1 MAGNNSLTLNIV
13 AKVQDRL
20 IGKLESKMKTVISTA
35 KKLETATGKGFD
47 KLKTINVRGIENLN
61 NKIKPLITGMA
72 GLSVKF
78 SNLKSKIASSFPTEK
93 INNMKTKLTELKSK
107 VTGVGGAFGGMK
119 SKIGAIAGVA
129 GAFIGVGMAIG
140 FASSSVEQYSES
152 LEAKTKL
159 QANLSTV
166 QSYKGNTQVM
176 QKNLALMQQQQTAL
190 QKVGVYDDD
199 LIAAGQAQ
207 LSTFQLTGSEINQL
221 MPKMA
226 DLVANQKGMNASA
239 GDFYATSNMIGKAI
253 STGNLSAM
261 KKVGIA
267 VSEAEMAQFKH
278 ATQTEKVAMMNKILE
293 QNVGKVNEA
302 LAKTD
307 LGRIQ
312 QGTNLWN
319 NMKETVGKSV
329 VQVFG
334 ALAPALYPLI
344 DVVEKVATSFSGGL
358 VNAINKVKPIIDNIM
373 KSFGNAG
380 GMEKLKGIGESLK
393 GLFTDIATSVGA
405 LFKGMDIG
413 KVLTGIVG
421 GVKGV
426 IDGLKASFEFIKPVL
441 DPILFGLGKFV
452 TFISPAIPVIAKI
465 VTIFLVVVGVIT
477 TIITVVTTVIS
488 VISGIVAIVTF
499 LFSPLGIVIVIITAI
514 IFVFS
519 HWKTIAKATM
529 DGIKVGIQA
538 IGTFFVAVWNG
549 LVAVIQFV
557 WNVIMA
563 GIGLVVAYFQFQF
576 NLMIA
581 IAQTVWNGITAG
593 IGFLVSFF
601 TFQFNI
607 IVAVATF
614 VWNMILAVIKG
625 VINGIKAYIAGVV
638 FVATFIFNQVKGII
652 TGAFNSAKSTVTS
665 TIEGIKSA
673 IGGIISKVKEIVTAV
688 KNAFNPANWKVP
700 NIKIPFIGKNYTGTK
715 NWRGGLTTVAEKGQE
730 IIKPPSGT
738 PFLAQNEM
746 MLNLPSGTEI
756 LNNAETQKELTTQPK
771 SNKLSNSVNTS
782 TSTSNVSTSTTST
795 SNKTSANNIS
805 ISQVFNVYE
814 TGKDSIDKLKSE
826 MRKGVE
832 EVINSMF
839 AGNLVA
845 KGEI

>member
-1 MAGNNSLTLNIV
+1 
-13 AKVQDRL
+13 
-20 IGKLESKMKTVISTA
+20 
-35 KKLETATGKGFD
+35 
-47 KLKTINVRGIENLN
+47 
-61 NKIKPLITGMA
+61 
-72 GLSVKF
+72 
-78 SNLKSKIASSFPTEK
+78 
-93 INNMKTKLTELKSK
+93 
-107 VTGVGGAFGGMK
+107 
-119 SKIGAIAGVA
+119 
-129 GAFIGVGMAIG
+129 
-140 FASSSVEQYSES
+140 
-152 LEAKTKL
+152 
-159 QANLSTV
+159 
-166 QSYKGNTQVM
+166 
-176 QKNLALMQQQQTAL
+176 
-190 QKVGVYDDD
+190 
-199 LIAAGQAQ
+199 
-207 LSTFQLTGSEINQL
+207 
-221 MPKMA
+221 
-226 DLVANQKGMNASA
+226 
-239 GDFYATSNMIGKAI
+239 
-253 STGNLSAM
+253 
-261 KKVGIA
+261 
-267 VSEAEMAQFKH
+267 
-278 ATQTEKVAMMNKILE
+278 
-293 QNVGKVNEA
+293 
-302 LAKTD
+302 
-307 LGRIQ
+307 
-312 QGTNLWN
+312 
-319 NMKETVGKSV
+319 MKETVGKSV

-452 TFISPAIPVIAKI
+452 TFISPAIPIIAKI

-499 LFSPLGIVIVIITAI
+499 LFSPLGIVISIITAI
-514 IFVFS
+514 IFVFL

-549 LVAVIQFV
+549 LVAVVQYV
-557 WNVIMA
+557 WNAIMA
-563 GIGLVVAYFQFQF
+563 GIGFVVSYFVAEF
-576 NLMIA
+576 NMI
-581 IAQTVWNGITAG
+581 V
-593 IGFLVSFF
+593 F
-601 TFQFNI
+601 
-607 IVAVATF
+607 VATF
-614 VWNMILAVIKG
+614 VWNMILAVIRG
-625 VINGIKAYIAGVV
+625 VINGIKAYISGVV

-738 PFLAQNEM
+738 PFLAQSEM

-771 SNKLSNSVNTS
+771 SNKLSNSVNTA
-782 TSTSNVSTSTTST
+782 TSSVSTSATPTN
-795 SNKTSANNIS
+795 NKTSANNIS

>member
-61 NKIKPLITGMA
+61 NKIKPLVAGMA

-93 INNMKTKLTELKSK
+93 INNMKTKLTELKAK
-107 VTGVGGAFGGMK
+107 VSGLGGAFGGMK
-119 SKIGAIAGVA
+119 SKIGAIAGIA

-140 FASSSVEQYSES
+140 FASSSVEAYKGS
-152 LEAKTKL
+152 LEATTKL

-166 QSYKGNTQVM
+166 KAYGGDPKVM
-176 QKNLALMQQQQTAL
+176 QQNLSLMQGQAQAL

-221 MPKMA
+221 LPKMA
-226 DLVANQKGMNASA
+226 DLVANEKGMNAEA
-239 GDFYATSNMIGKAI
+239 GDFYAKANMIGKAI
-253 STGNLSAM
+253 STGQLAPL

-267 VSEAEMAQFKH
+267 LSDQEMAQFKV

-293 QNVGKVNEA
+293 ANVGKVNEA

-312 QGTNLWN
+312 QGTNLWE

-344 DVVEKVATSFSGGL
+344 AIVEKVATSFSGGL

-499 LFSPLGIVIVIITAI
+499 LFSPLGIVISIITAI

-549 LVAVIQFV
+549 LVAVVQYV

-563 GIGLVVAYFQFQF
+563 GIGLVVAYFTAEF
-576 NLMIA
+576 NMI
-581 IAQTVWNGITAG
+581 V
-593 IGFLVSFF
+593 F
-601 TFQFNI
+601 
-607 IVAVATF
+607 VATF
-614 VWNMILAVIKG
+614 VWNMILAAVMG
-625 VINGIKAYIAGVV
+625 VINGIKAYISGVV
-638 FVATFIFNQVKGII
+638 FVATFIFNRVKGII

-688 KNAFNPANWKVP
+688 KNAFNPANWKIP

-738 PFLAQNEM
+738 PFLAQSEM

-756 LNNAETQKELTTQPK
+756 LNNADTQRELTTQPK

-782 TSTSNVSTSTTST
+782 PSNVSTSTTST

>member
-1 MAGNNSLTLNIV
+1 
-13 AKVQDRL
+13 
-20 IGKLESKMKTVISTA
+20 MKTVISTA

-93 INNMKTKLTELKSK
+93 INNMKTKLTELKAK
-107 VTGVGGAFGGMK
+107 VSGVGGAFGGMK
-119 SKIGAIAGVA
+119 SKIGAIAGIA

-140 FASSSVEQYSES
+140 FASSSVEQYRDS
-152 LEAKTKL
+152 LEATTKL

-166 QSYKGNTQVM
+166 KAYGGDPKVM
-176 QKNLALMQQQQTAL
+176 QQNLALMQQQQTAL
-190 QKVGVYDDD
+190 QKIGVYDDD

-358 VNAINKVKPIIDNIM
+358 VNAINVVKPIIDNIM

-393 GLFTDIATSVGA
+393 GLFTDIATSAGA

-488 VISGIVAIVTF
+488 VVSGIVAIVTF
-499 LFSPLGIVIVIITAI
+499 LFSPLGIVISIITAI

-549 LVAVIQFV
+549 LVAVVQYV
-557 WNVIMA
+557 WNAIM
-563 GIGLVVAYFQFQF
+563 V
-576 NLMIA
+576 
-581 IAQTVWNGITAG
+581 G
-593 IGFLVSFF
+593 IGFVVSYFVAE
-601 TFQFNI
+601 FNM
-607 IVAVATF
+607 IVFVATF
-614 VWNMILAVIKG
+614 VWNMILAVIMG

-638 FVATFIFNQVKGII
+638 FVATFIFNRVKGII

-688 KNAFNPANWKVP
+688 KNAFNPANWKIP

-738 PFLAQNEM
+738 PFLAQSEM

-771 SNKLSNSVNTS
+771 SNKLSSSVNTS

-814 TGKDSIDKLKSE
+814 SGKDSIDKLKSE

>member
-61 NKIKPLITGMA
+61 NKIKPLVAGMA

-93 INNMKTKLTELKSK
+93 INNMKTKLTELKAK
-107 VTGVGGAFGGMK
+107 VSGVGGAFGGMK
-119 SKIGAIAGVA
+119 SKIGAIAGIA

-140 FASSSVEQYSES
+140 FASSSVEQYRDS
-152 LEAKTKL
+152 LEAQIKL

-176 QKNLALMQQQQTAL
+176 QQNLALMQQQQAAL

-199 LIAAGQAQ
+199 LVAAGQAQ

-307 LGRIQ
+307 LGRIK

-477 TIITVVTTVIS
+477 TIVTVVTTVIS

-549 LVAVIQFV
+549 LVAVVQYV
-557 WNVIMA
+557 WNAIMA
-563 GIGLVVAYFQFQF
+563 GIGFVVSYFVAEF
-576 NLMIA
+576 NMI
-581 IAQTVWNGITAG
+581 V
-593 IGFLVSFF
+593 F
-601 TFQFNI
+601 
-607 IVAVATF
+607 VATF
-614 VWNMILAVIKG
+614 VWNMILAVIRG

-638 FVATFIFNQVKGII
+638 FVATFIFNRVKGII

-782 TSTSNVSTSTTST
+782 PSSVPTSTTST
-795 SNKTSANNIS
+795 NNKTSANNIS

>member
-72 GLSVKF
+72 GLGVKF
-78 SNLKSKIASSFPTEK
+78 SNLKSKIANSFPTEK
-93 INNMKTKLTELKSK
+93 INNMKTKLTELKAK
-107 VTGVGGAFGGMK
+107 VSGVGGAFGGMK

-140 FASSSVEQYSES
+140 FASSSVEQYRDS
-152 LEAKTKL
+152 LEAQIKL

-176 QKNLALMQQQQTAL
+176 QQNLALMQQQQTAL

-199 LIAAGQAQ
+199 LVAAGQAQ

-226 DLVANQKGMNASA
+226 DLVANQKGLNASA

-253 STGNLSAM
+253 STGNLGAM

-267 VSEAEMAQFKH
+267 VTKAEEAQFEH
-278 ATQTEKVAMMNKILE
+278 ATQTEKVAIMNKILE

-307 LGRIQ
+307 LGRIK

-452 TFISPAIPVIAKI
+452 TFISPAIPIIAKI

-488 VISGIVAIVTF
+488 VISGIVAVVTF
-499 LFSPLGIVIVIITAI
+499 LFSPLGIVILIITAI

-549 LVAVIQFV
+549 LVAVVQYV
-557 WNVIMA
+557 WNAIM
-563 GIGLVVAYFQFQF
+563 V
-576 NLMIA
+576 
-581 IAQTVWNGITAG
+581 G
-593 IGFLVSFF
+593 IGFVVSYFVAE
-601 TFQFNI
+601 FNM
-607 IVAVATF
+607 IVFVATF

-625 VINGIKAYIAGVV
+625 VINGIKAYISGVV
-638 FVATFIFNQVKGII
+638 FVATFIFNRVKGII

-688 KNAFNPANWKVP
+688 KNAFNPANWKIP

-738 PFLAQNEM
+738 PFLAQSEM

-782 TSTSNVSTSTTST
+782 PSSVSTSTTPT
-795 SNKTSANNIS
+795 SNKTNANNIS

>member
-61 NKIKPLITGMA
+61 NKIKPLVAGMA

-78 SNLKSKIASSFPTEK
+78 SNLKSKIANSFPTEK
-93 INNMKTKLTELKSK
+93 INNMKTKLTELKAK
-107 VTGVGGAFGGMK
+107 VSGVGGAFGGMK
-119 SKIGAIAGVA
+119 SKIGAIAGIA

-140 FASSSVEQYSES
+140 FASSSVEQYRDS
-152 LEAKTKL
+152 LEAQIKL

-176 QKNLALMQQQQTAL
+176 QQNLALMQQQQTAL

-199 LIAAGQAQ
+199 LVAAGQAQ

-226 DLVANQKGMNASA
+226 DLVANQKGLNASA

-452 TFISPAIPVIAKI
+452 TFISPAIPIIAKI

-499 LFSPLGIVIVIITAI
+499 LFSPLGIVISIITAI

-549 LVAVIQFV
+549 LVAVVQYV
-557 WNVIMA
+557 WNAIMA
-563 GIGLVVAYFQFQF
+563 GIGFVVSYYVAGF
-576 NLMIA
+576 NR
-581 IAQTVWNGITAG
+581 
-593 IGFLVSFF
+593 
-601 TFQFNI
+601 
-607 IVAVATF
+607 IVFVATF

-638 FVATFIFNQVKGII
+638 FVATFIFNRVKGII

-730 IIKPPSGT
+730 IIKPPSGK

-782 TSTSNVSTSTTST
+782 PSSVSTSTTPT

>member
-93 INNMKTKLTELKSK
+93 INNMKTKLTELKAK
-107 VTGVGGAFGGMK
+107 VSGVGGAFGGMK
-119 SKIGAIAGVA
+119 SKIGAIAGIA

-140 FASSSVEQYSES
+140 FASSSVEEYRGS
-152 LEAKTKL
+152 LEAQTKL

-199 LIAAGQAQ
+199 LVAAGQAQ

-278 ATQTEKVAMMNKILE
+278 ATQTEKVAIMNKILE

-344 DVVEKVATSFSGGL
+344 AIVEKVATSFSGNL
-358 VNAINKVKPIIDNIM
+358 VNSINIVKPIIDNIM

-499 LFSPLGIVIVIITAI
+499 LVL
-514 IFVFS
+514 
-519 HWKTIAKATM
+519 
-529 DGIKVGIQA
+529 
-538 IGTFFVAVWNG
+538 
-549 LVAVIQFV
+549 
-557 WNVIMA
+557 
-563 GIGLVVAYFQFQF
+563 
-576 NLMIA
+576 
-581 IAQTVWNGITAG
+581 
-593 IGFLVSFF
+593 
-601 TFQFNI
+601 
-607 IVAVATF
+607 
-614 VWNMILAVIKG
+614 
-625 VINGIKAYIAGVV
+625 
-638 FVATFIFNQVKGII
+638 
-652 TGAFNSAKSTVTS
+652 
-665 TIEGIKSA
+665 
-673 IGGIISKVKEIVTAV
+673 
-688 KNAFNPANWKVP
+688 
-700 NIKIPFIGKNYTGTK
+700 
-715 NWRGGLTTVAEKGQE
+715 
-730 IIKPPSGT
+730 
-738 PFLAQNEM
+738 
-746 MLNLPSGTEI
+746 
-756 LNNAETQKELTTQPK
+756 ELCH
-771 SNKLSNSVNTS
+771 
-782 TSTSNVSTSTTST
+782 
-795 SNKTSANNIS
+795 
-805 ISQVFNVYE
+805 F
-814 TGKDSIDKLKSE
+814 
-826 MRKGVE
+826 RR
-832 EVINSMF
+832 
-839 AGNLVA
+839 
-845 KGEI
+845 

>member
-93 INNMKTKLTELKSK
+93 INNMKTKLTELKAK
-107 VTGVGGAFGGMK
+107 VSGVGGAFGGLK
-119 SKIGAIAGVA
+119 SKIGAIAGIA

-140 FASSSVEQYSES
+140 FASSSVEQYRES
-152 LEAKTKL
+152 LEAQTKL

-199 LIAAGQAQ
+199 LVAAGQAQ

-358 VNAINKVKPIIDNIM
+358 VNAINKVKPIIDNVM

-452 TFISPAIPVIAKI
+452 TFISPIIPPLMKIIAIIGGIALAFVVLSNPI
-465 VTIFLVVVGVIT
+465 TWIIGAIGLVGLLISKWGVIWQG
-477 TIITVVTTVIS
+477 IS
-488 VISGIVAIVTF
+488 TF
-499 LFSPLGIVIVIITAI
+499 FMS
-514 IFVFS
+514 S
-519 HWKTIAKATM
+519 M
-529 DGIKVGIQA
+529 QA
-538 IGTFFVAVWNG
+538 IGTFFVGIWQGISSFFMAIWNG
-549 LVAVIQFV
+549 FVAIVS
-557 WNVIMA
+557 
-563 GIGLVVAYFQFQF
+563 
-576 NLMIA
+576 
-581 IAQTVWNGITAG
+581 TV
-593 IGFLVSFF
+593 FS
-601 TFQFNI
+601 I
-607 IVAVATF
+607 IV
-614 VWNMILAVIKG
+614 G
-625 VINGIKAYIAGVV
+625 VINFRINVIKAYIKGIVSVV
-638 FVATFIFNQVKGII
+638 TFVFNLVKSII
-652 TGAFNSAKSTVTS
+652 TGNFTQAGAMVS
-665 TIEGIKSA
+665 GA
-673 IGGIISKVKEIVTAV
+673 INGIISKIQSIINKVKEIGSAV
-688 KNAFNPANWKVP
+688 LNAFNPKNWKVP

-730 IIKPPSGT
+730 IIKPPKGA

-782 TSTSNVSTSTTST
+782 PSSVSTSTTST
-795 SNKTSANNIS
+795 NNKTSANNIS

>member
-61 NKIKPLITGMA
+61 NKIKPLVAGIA

-93 INNMKTKLTELKSK
+93 INNMKTKLTELKAK
-107 VTGVGGAFGGMK
+107 VSGVGGAFGGMK

-140 FASSSVEQYSES
+140 FASSSVEQYKDS
-152 LEAKTKL
+152 LEAQTKL

-166 QSYKGNTQVM
+166 KAYGGDPKVM
-176 QKNLALMQQQQTAL
+176 QQNLALMQQQQTAL

-199 LIAAGQAQ
+199 LVAAGQAQ

-239 GDFYATSNMIGKAI
+239 EDFYSTSNMIGKAI

-307 LGRIQ
+307 LGRVQ

-499 LFSPLGIVIVIITAI
+499 LFSPLGIVISIITAI

-549 LVAVIQFV
+549 LVAVVQYV
-557 WNVIMA
+557 WN
-563 GIGLVVAYFQFQF
+563 
-576 NLMIA
+576 A
-581 IAQTVWNGITAG
+581 IVAG
-593 IGFLVSFF
+593 IGFVVSYYVAGFNMLVF
-601 TFQFNI
+601 
-607 IVAVATF
+607 VATF
-614 VWNMILAVIKG
+614 AWNMILAVIMG

-730 IIKPPSGT
+730 IIKPPSGK
-738 PFLAQNEM
+738 PFLAQSEM

-782 TSTSNVSTSTTST
+782 PTSVSTSTTST
-795 SNKTSANNIS
+795 SVSTSTTSTNNKTSANNIS

-814 TGKDSIDKLKSE
+814 TGKDSIDKLKAE

>member
-1 MAGNNSLTLNIV
+1 MAGNNSLTLSIV
-13 AKVQDRL
+13 AKVQDKL
-20 IGKLESKMKTVISTA
+20 IGKLENKMKTVINTA
-35 KKLETATGKGFD
+35 KKLEVATGKGFD
-47 KLKTINVRGIENLN
+47 KLKTINVRGLDVLN
-61 NKIKPLITGMA
+61 NKIKPLTTGMA
-72 GLSVKF
+72 GLGVKF
-78 SNLKSKIASSFPTEK
+78 SNLKSKIANSFPTQS
-93 INNMKTKLTELKSK
+93 INNIKTKLSELKAKISS
-107 VTGVGGAFGGMK
+107 VGGAFGGLK
-119 SKIGAIAGVA
+119 SKIGAIAGIA
-129 GAFIGVGMAIG
+129 GAFVGVGMAIG
-140 FASSSVEQYSES
+140 FASSSLEEYRGS
-152 LEAKTKL
+152 LEAQTKL

-176 QKNLALMQQQQTAL
+176 QQNLALMQQQQEAL
-190 QKVGVYDDD
+190 QKIGVYDDD

-226 DLVANQKGMNASA
+226 DLVANQKGMNAEA

-253 STGNLSAM
+253 STGQLAALR
-261 KKVGIA
+261 KVGIA
-267 VSEAEMAQFKH
+267 VTKAEEAQFKH
-278 ATQTEKVAMMNKILE
+278 ATQTEKVAIMNKILE

-312 QGTNLWN
+312 QGANLWA
-319 NMKETVGKSV
+319 NMKETVGQGV
-329 VQVFG
+329 VQVLG
-334 ALAPALYPLI
+334 SLAPALYPLI
-344 DVVEKVATSFSGGL
+344 SIVEKVATSFSGNL
-358 VNAINKVKPIIDNIM
+358 VNSINVVKPIIDNIM

-380 GMEKLKGIGESLK
+380 GMESLK
-393 GLFTDIATSVGA
+393 GLGNNIKSVFSGIGSSLGA
-405 LFKGMDIG
+405 LFS
-413 KVLTGIVG
+413 GIDF
-421 GVKGV
+421 GVVFKSIVDSVSGV
-426 IDGLKASFEFIKPVL
+426 IKIISDTLKFIKPVL

-452 TFISPAIPVIAKI
+452 TMIAPFIPMVVKIIAILLIIPTILALVMNPITWIIAGI
-465 VTIFLVVVGVIT
+465 GLVMFAFT
-477 TIITVVTTVIS
+477 
-488 VISGIVAIVTF
+488 
-499 LFSPLGIVIVIITAI
+499 
-514 IFVFS
+514 
-519 HWKTIAKATM
+519 HWKDIAKATM

-549 LVAVIQFV
+549 LVAVVQFV

-563 GIGLVVAYFQFQF
+563 GIGLVVAYFTAEF
-576 NLMIA
+576 NMI
-581 IAQTVWNGITAG
+581 V
-593 IGFLVSFF
+593 F
-601 TFQFNI
+601 
-607 IVAVATF
+607 VATF
-614 VWNMILAVIKG
+614 VWNMILAVIMG
-625 VINGIKAYIAGVV
+625 VINGIKAYISGVV

-673 IGGIISKVKEIVTAV
+673 IGGIISKVKEIVKAV
-688 KNAFNPANWKVP
+688 KDAFNPANWKIP

-730 IIKPPSGT
+730 IIKPPKGA
-738 PFLAQNEM
+738 PFIAQNEM
-746 MLNLPSGTEI
+746 MLNLPAGTEI
-756 LNNAETQKELTTQPK
+756 LNNADTQKELTTQPK
-771 SNKLSNSVNTS
+771 SNKLRNSVNTS
-782 TSTSNVSTSTTST
+782 TSTTNMSTSTTST

>member
-61 NKIKPLITGMA
+61 NKIKPLVAGMA

-78 SNLKSKIASSFPTEK
+78 SNLKSKIATSFPTEK
-93 INNMKTKLTELKSK
+93 INNMKTKLTELKAK
-107 VTGVGGAFGGMK
+107 VSGVGGAFGGMK
-119 SKIGAIAGVA
+119 SKIGAIAGIA

-152 LEAKTKL
+152 LEAQTKL

-176 QKNLALMQQQQTAL
+176 QQNLALMQQQQAAL

-199 LIAAGQAQ
+199 LVAAGQAQ

-452 TFISPAIPVIAKI
+452 TFISPAIPIIAKI

-499 LFSPLGIVIVIITAI
+499 LFSPLGIVISIITAI

-549 LVAVIQFV
+549 LVAVVQYV
-557 WNVIMA
+557 WNAIMA
-563 GIGLVVAYFQFQF
+563 GIGFVVSYFVAEF
-576 NLMIA
+576 NMI
-581 IAQTVWNGITAG
+581 V
-593 IGFLVSFF
+593 F
-601 TFQFNI
+601 
-607 IVAVATF
+607 VATF

-638 FVATFIFNQVKGII
+638 FVATFIFNRVKGII

-738 PFLAQNEM
+738 PFLAQSEM

-771 SNKLSNSVNTS
+771 SNKLSNSVNTA
-782 TSTSNVSTSTTST
+782 TSSVSTSATST
-795 SNKTSANNIS
+795 NNKTSANNIS

>member
-20 IGKLESKMKTVISTA
+20 VGKLESKMKTVISTA
-35 KKLETATGKGFD
+35 KKLETATGKGFG

-61 NKIKPLITGMA
+61 NKIKPLVVGIT

-78 SNLKSKIASSFPTEK
+78 SNLKSKIANSFPTEK
-93 INNMKTKLTELKSK
+93 INNMKTKLTELKAK
-107 VTGVGGAFGGMK
+107 VSGVGGAFGGMK
-119 SKIGAIAGVA
+119 SKIGVIAGVA

-140 FASSSVEQYSES
+140 FASSSVEQYRES
-152 LEAKTKL
+152 LEAQTKL

-166 QSYKGNTQVM
+166 KSYKGNTQVM
-176 QKNLALMQQQQTAL
+176 KQNLALMQQQQTAL
-190 QKVGVYDDD
+190 QKIGVYDDD

-207 LSTFQLTGSEINQL
+207 LSTFQLTGSEINSL

-226 DLVANQKGMNASA
+226 DLVANEKGMSASA
-239 GDFYATSNMIGKAI
+239 SDFYAKANMIGKAV
-253 STGNLSAM
+253 STGQLAPLR
-261 KKVGIA
+261 KVGIA
-267 VSEAEMAQFKH
+267 LSEQEMSQFKV
-278 ATQTEKVAMMNKILE
+278 ATQTERVAMLNKILS
-293 QNVGKVNEA
+293 QNVGKVNEE

-344 DVVEKVATSFSGGL
+344 DVVEKVATSFSGNL
-358 VNAINKVKPIIDNIM
+358 VNSINVVKPIIDNIM
-373 KSFGNAG
+373 KSFGNSG

-426 IDGLKASFEFIKPVL
+426 IDGLKTSFEFIKPVL

-452 TFISPAIPVIAKI
+452 TFISPAIPIIAKI

-499 LFSPLGIVIVIITAI
+499 LFSPLGIIISIITAI
-514 IFVFS
+514 IFVFT
-519 HWKTIAKATM
+519 HWNTIAKATM

-549 LVAVIQFV
+549 LVAVVQFV

-563 GIGLVVAYFQFQF
+563 GIGFLVAYF
-576 NLMIA
+576 
-581 IAQTVWNGITAG
+581 TAE
-593 IGFLVSFF
+593 
-601 TFQFNI
+601 FNI
-607 IVAVATF
+607 IVAVARF
-614 VWNMILAVIKG
+614 VWNMILAVIRG
-625 VINGIKAYIAGVV
+625 VINGIKAYISGVV

-673 IGGIISKVKEIVTAV
+673 IGGIVSKVKEIVKAV
-688 KNAFNPANWKVP
+688 KDAFNPANWKIP

-715 NWRGGLTTVAEKGQE
+715 NWRGGLTTVAERGAELINIPGQ
-730 IIKPPSGT
+730 S

-756 LNNAETQKELTTQPK
+756 LNNADTQKELTTQPK

-782 TSTSNVSTSTTST
+782 PSSISASTTST
-795 SNKTSANNIS
+795 NNKTNANNIS

>member
-13 AKVQDRL
+13 AKVQDKL
-20 IGKLESKMKTVISTA
+20 VGKLESKMKTVISTA

-61 NKIKPLITGMA
+61 NKIKPLVAGIA

-78 SNLKSKIASSFPTEK
+78 SNLKSKIANSFPTEK
-93 INNMKTKLTELKSK
+93 INNMKTKLTELKAK
-107 VTGVGGAFGGMK
+107 VSGVGGAFGGMK
-119 SKIGAIAGVA
+119 SKIGSIAGVA
-129 GAFIGVGMAIG
+129 SAFIGVGVAIG
-140 FASSSVEQYSES
+140 FATSSVEQYRDS
-152 LEAKTKL
+152 LEAQTKL

-166 QSYKGNTQVM
+166 KSYKGNTQVM
-176 QKNLALMQQQQTAL
+176 QQNLALMQQQQTAL
-190 QKVGVYDDD
+190 QKIGVYDDD

-207 LSTFQLTGSEINQL
+207 LSTFQLTGGEIDQL

-226 DLVANQKGMNASA
+226 DLVANQKGLNASA

-253 STGNLSAM
+253 STGSLGSM

-267 VSEAEMAQFKH
+267 VTEAEEAQFKH
-278 ATQTEKVAMMNKILE
+278 ATQTEKVAIMNKILE

-307 LGRIQ
+307 LGRIR

-344 DVVEKVATSFSGGL
+344 DIIEKVATSFSGSL

-380 GMEKLKGIGESLK
+380 GMEKLKGVGESLK
-393 GLFTDIATSVGA
+393 GLFTDIATSVGS

-426 IDGLKASFEFIKPVL
+426 IDGLKTSFEFIKPVL

-488 VISGIVAIVTF
+488 VVSGIVAIVTF
-499 LFSPLGIVIVIITAI
+499 LFSPLGIVISIITAI

-549 LVAVIQFV
+549 LVAVVQYV
-557 WNVIMA
+557 WNAIMA
-563 GIGLVVAYFQFQF
+563 GIGFVVSYFVAEF
-576 NLMIA
+576 NMI
-581 IAQTVWNGITAG
+581 V
-593 IGFLVSFF
+593 F
-601 TFQFNI
+601 
-607 IVAVATF
+607 VARF
-614 VWNMILAVIKG
+614 VWNMILAVIMG

-638 FVATFIFNQVKGII
+638 FVATFIFNRVKGII
-652 TGAFNSAKSTVTS
+652 IGAFNTAKQTVS
-665 TIEGIKSA
+665 NTIEGIKSA
-673 IGGIISKVKEIVTAV
+673 IGGIVTKVKEIVKAV
-688 KNAFNPANWKVP
+688 KDAFNPANWKVP
-700 NIKIPFIGKNYTGTK
+700 KIKIPFIGKNYTGTK

-730 IIKPPSGT
+730 IIKPPNGT

-746 MLNLPSGTEI
+746 MLNLPAGTEI
-756 LNNAETQKELTTQPK
+756 LNNADTQKELTTQPK

-782 TSTSNVSTSTTST
+782 PSSVSTSTTST
-795 SNKTSANNIS
+795 NNKTNANNIS

>member
-1 MAGNNSLTLNIV
+1 MAGNNSLTLSIV
-13 AKVQDRL
+13 AKVQDKL
-20 IGKLESKMKTVISTA
+20 IGKLENKMKTVINTS
-35 KKLETATGKGFD
+35 KKLEIATGKGFD
-47 KLKTINVRGIENLN
+47 KLKTINVRGLDVLN
-61 NKIKPLITGMA
+61 NKIKPLTTGMA
-72 GLSVKF
+72 GLGVKF
-78 SNLKSKIASSFPTEK
+78 SNLKSKIANSFPTQS
-93 INNMKTKLTELKSK
+93 INNIKTKLSELKAKISS
-107 VTGVGGAFGGMK
+107 VGGAFGGLK
-119 SKIGAIAGVA
+119 SKIGAIAGIA
-129 GAFIGVGMAIG
+129 GAFVGVGMAIG
-140 FASSSVEQYSES
+140 FASSSLEEYRGS
-152 LEAKTKL
+152 LEAQTKL

-176 QKNLALMQQQQTAL
+176 QQNLALMQQQQEAL
-190 QKVGVYDDD
+190 QKIGVYDDD

-226 DLVANQKGMNASA
+226 DLVANQKGMNAEA

-253 STGNLSAM
+253 STGQLAALR
-261 KKVGIA
+261 KVGIA
-267 VSEAEMAQFKH
+267 VTKAEEAQFKH
-278 ATQTEKVAMMNKILE
+278 ATQTEKVAIMNKILE

-312 QGTNLWN
+312 QGANLWA
-319 NMKETVGKSV
+319 NMKETVGQGV

-334 ALAPALYPLI
+334 ALAPALSPLI
-344 DVVEKVATSFSGGL
+344 ETIKNVTTSFSGGL
-358 VNAINKVKPIIDNIM
+358 VNAINSAKPIIDSVIN
-373 KSFGNAG
+373 SFKKIG
-380 GMEKLKGIGESLK
+380 GMESLK
-393 GLFTDIATSVGA
+393 GLGNNIKSVFSGIGSSLGA
-405 LFKGMDIG
+405 LFS
-413 KVLTGIVG
+413 GIDF
-421 GVKGV
+421 GVVFKSIVDSVSGV
-426 IDGLKASFEFIKPVL
+426 IKMISDALKFIKPVL

-452 TFISPAIPVIAKI
+452 TMIAPFVPMVVKIIAILLIIPTILALVMNPITWIIAGI
-465 VTIFLVVVGVIT
+465 GLVMFAFT
-477 TIITVVTTVIS
+477 
-488 VISGIVAIVTF
+488 
-499 LFSPLGIVIVIITAI
+499 
-514 IFVFS
+514 
-519 HWKTIAKATM
+519 HWKDIAKATM

-549 LVAVIQFV
+549 LVAVVQFV

-563 GIGLVVAYFQFQF
+563 GIGLVVAYFTAEF
-576 NLMIA
+576 NMI
-581 IAQTVWNGITAG
+581 V
-593 IGFLVSFF
+593 F
-601 TFQFNI
+601 
-607 IVAVATF
+607 VATF
-614 VWNMILAVIKG
+614 VWNMILAVIMG
-625 VINGIKAYIAGVV
+625 VINGIKAYISGVV

-673 IGGIISKVKEIVTAV
+673 IGGIISKVKEIVKAV
-688 KNAFNPANWKVP
+688 KDAFNPANWKIP

-730 IIKPPSGT
+730 IIKPPKGA
-738 PFLAQNEM
+738 PFIAQNEM
-746 MLNLPSGTEI
+746 MLNLPAGTEI
-756 LNNAETQKELTTQPK
+756 LNNADTQKELTTQPK

-782 TSTSNVSTSTTST
+782 TSTTNMSTSTTST

>member
-20 IGKLESKMKTVISTA
+20 IGKLESKMKTTISTA

-61 NKIKPLITGMA
+61 NKIKPLIVGIA

-78 SNLKSKIASSFPTEK
+78 SNLKSKIATSFPTEK
-93 INNMKTKLTELKSK
+93 INNMKTKLTELKAK
-107 VTGVGGAFGGMK
+107 VSGVGGAFGGMK
-119 SKIGAIAGVA
+119 SKIGAIAGIA

-140 FASSSVEQYSES
+140 FASSSLEQYKDS
-152 LEAKTKL
+152 LEAQTKL

-166 QSYKGNTQVM
+166 KAYGGDPKVM
-176 QKNLALMQQQQTAL
+176 QQNLALMQQQQTAL
-190 QKVGVYDDD
+190 QKIGAYDDD

-226 DLVANQKGMNASA
+226 DLVANQKGLNASA

-253 STGNLSAM
+253 STGNLGAM

-267 VSEAEMAQFKH
+267 VTKAEEAQFQH
-278 ATQTEKVAMMNKILE
+278 ATQTEKVAIMNKILE

-334 ALAPALYPLI
+334 ALAPALYPLMDI
-344 DVVEKVATSFSGGL
+344 IEKVATSFSGGL
-358 VNAINKVKPIIDNIM
+358 VNAINKVKPIIDNVM

-452 TFISPAIPVIAKI
+452 TFISPAIPIIAKI
-465 VTIFLVVVGVIT
+465 VTVLLVVVGVIT

-499 LFSPLGIVIVIITAI
+499 LFSPLGIVISIITAI
-514 IFVFS
+514 IFVFF

-549 LVAVIQFV
+549 LVAVVQYV
-557 WNVIMA
+557 WNAIMV
-563 GIGLVVAYFQFQF
+563 GIGFVVAYFTAEF
-576 NLMIA
+576 NA
-581 IAQTVWNGITAG
+581 IV
-593 IGFLVSFF
+593 F
-601 TFQFNI
+601 
-607 IVAVATF
+607 VATF
-614 VWNMILAVIKG
+614 VWNMILAVIRG
-625 VINGIKAYIAGVV
+625 VINGIKAYISGVV
-638 FVATFIFNQVKGII
+638 FVATFIFNRVKGII
-652 TGAFNSAKSTVTS
+652 TGAFDSAKSTVTS

-738 PFLAQNEM
+738 PFLAQSEM

-756 LNNAETQKELTTQPK
+756 LNNADTQRELTTQPK

-782 TSTSNVSTSTTST
+782 PSSVSTSTTST
-795 SNKTSANNIS
+795 NNKTSANNIS

-814 TGKDSIDKLKSE
+814 TGKDSIDKLKAE

>member
-61 NKIKPLITGMA
+61 NKIKPLVAGMA

-93 INNMKTKLTELKSK
+93 INNMKTKLTELKAK
-107 VTGVGGAFGGMK
+107 VSGVGGAFGGMK
-119 SKIGAIAGVA
+119 SKIGAIAGIA

-140 FASSSVEQYSES
+140 FASSSVEQYRDS
-152 LEAKTKL
+152 LEAQIKL

-176 QKNLALMQQQQTAL
+176 QQNLALMQQQQAAL

-199 LIAAGQAQ
+199 LVAAGQAQ

-307 LGRIQ
+307 LGRIK

-452 TFISPAIPVIAKI
+452 TFISPAIPIITKI

-477 TIITVVTTVIS
+477 TIVTVVTTVIS

-549 LVAVIQFV
+549 LVAVVQYV
-557 WNVIMA
+557 WNAIMA
-563 GIGLVVAYFQFQF
+563 GIGFVVSYFVAEF
-576 NLMIA
+576 NMI
-581 IAQTVWNGITAG
+581 V
-593 IGFLVSFF
+593 F
-601 TFQFNI
+601 
-607 IVAVATF
+607 VATF
-614 VWNMILAVIKG
+614 VWNMILAVIRG

-638 FVATFIFNQVKGII
+638 FVATFIFNRVKGII

-782 TSTSNVSTSTTST
+782 PSSVPTSTTST
-795 SNKTSANNIS
+795 NNKTSANNIS